1 MSAPRLNRRCLVR
14 GTARRVIIV
23 PSSADS
29 VYEQAIFVLRPE
41 AAREVGPDELLREAL
56 DAAAQ
61 SLPAPRRR
69 RVKPWQAVCAAA
81 VLAGAAILAILLLV

>member
-29 VYEQAIFVLRPE
+29 VYEPAIFVLRPE
-41 AAREVGPDELLREAL
+41 AAREVGPDELLREEDLGEMLRFAN
-56 DAAAQ
+56 AAAGLITTKKGAIRSMPELSDIQ
-61 SLPAPRRR
+61 
-69 RVKPWQAVCAAA
+69 RVI
-81 VLAGAAILAILLLV
+81 GG